1 MYNQKDIVK
10 WSQSLT
16 LSGETTLTASPAE
29 AILVDTAGLVEVKY
43 PNGKTDII
51 QLAAGVWHKILAE
64 SIHQNGTTAIGI
76 HVGYLTHSGN
86 R

>member
-16 LSGETTLTASPAE
+16 LSGETTPTPSPAE

-43 PNGKTDII
+43 
-51 QLAAGVWHKILAE
+51 GVVA
-64 SIHQNGTTAIGI
+64 T
-76 HVGYLTHSGN
+76 SGGFCFVVV
-86 R
+86 